1 MKQASTRHLGGSNL
15 GFLDG
20 HATWLAAQR
29 ILTMAKDK
37 DLDGIAQWCAGAS
50 LEDYQKAC
58 GDPPPGAEFLF

>member
-20 HATWLAAQR
+20 HASWLAAQR

-37 DLDGIAQWCAGAS
+37 DLDGITEYCFGAT
-50 LEDYQKAC
+50 LETYREYC